1 MDYKRREASERKDA
15 RWRSA
20 RPGRASWH
28 HHHHHHQESTLVRY
42 LTCYLTYLRY
52 SGTVTSGRLSTRP
65 LIKSLE
71 HVELPQL
78 SQTQSDIPVFHLGG
92 HSRSAYHHIY
102 HHIYH
107 HLSRTDMTRQS
118 CWTDRC
124 TGGELLHF
132 DGAEILTTCS
142 CESMF
147 LQELG
152 VWRKR
157 YVADLCQLCW
167 RSATCVMGK

>member
-1 MDYKRREASERKDA
+1 VRLVRLVLFEIA
-15 RWRSA
+15 RWITRGERPPRGRTQGGGSTSTLSLSSFSGA
-20 RPGRASWH
+20 WPGRASWH
-28 HHHHHHQESTLVRY
+28 HHHHHQESTHVIRY

-102 HHIYH
+102 HH
-107 HLSRTDMTRQS
+107 LSRTDMTRQS

-124 TGGELLHF
+124 T
-132 DGAEILTTCS
+132 
-142 CESMF
+142 
-147 LQELG
+147 
-152 VWRKR
+152 
-157 YVADLCQLCW
+157 
-167 RSATCVMGK
+167 